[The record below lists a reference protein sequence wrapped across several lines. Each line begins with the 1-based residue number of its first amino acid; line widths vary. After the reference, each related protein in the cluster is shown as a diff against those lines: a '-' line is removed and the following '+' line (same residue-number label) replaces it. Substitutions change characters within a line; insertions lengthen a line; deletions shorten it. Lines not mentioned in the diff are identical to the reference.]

1 MSYFFAML
9 SVVMLD
15 VIILTVIMV
24 GAIMLSVVASLK
36 DLMSGSKTQITRRD
50 MLIKSLDDEIC
61 FDKSSKWQQVL
72 ATHL

>member
-1 MSYFFAML
+1 ML

-15 VIILTVIMV
+15 VIILIVIMV
-24 GAIMLSVVASLK
+24 GAIMLSVVVSLK
-36 DLMSGSKTQITRRD
+36 DLLSGSETQITRRD

>member
-1 MSYFFAML
+1 ML

-15 VIILTVIMV
+15 VIILIVIMV
-24 GAIMLSVVASLK
+24 GAIMLSVVVSLK
-36 DLMSGSKTQITRRD
+36 DLLSGSKTQITRRD